1 MDELIVQ
8 AYVSAENTFCVTCP
22 KCKREKLLRLSDFPQ
37 NASPP
42 LAYPCA
48 CGVPLKIM
56 LNYRKTP
63 RKLVRLTGVFT
74 VPSEP
79 KKIERICEV
88 LDISDLGM
96 RVMVDHCKTIAKG
109 QLVHTRVIL
118 DDAQRSKLDLPCI
131 VCSITPDNRRLML
144 GLRFEGLN
152 EAQKQALGYYTMS
165 LRSY

>member
-1 MDELIVQ
+1 MEELLVQ
-8 AYVSAENTFCVTCP
+8 TYVSTENTFCVTCP
-22 KCKREKLLRLSDFPQ
+22 KCKDEKLLRLSDFP
-37 NASPP
+37 PDMPHP
-42 LAYPCA
+42 LAHTCA

-63 RKLVRLTGVFT
+63 RKCVKLMGIFT

-79 KKIERICEV
+79 KKIERFCEV

-96 RVMVDHCKTIAKG
+96 RVMIDYCKTIAQG
-109 QLVHTRVIL
+109 QLIHTRIIL

-152 EAQKQALGYYTMS
+152 EPQKQALGYYTMS
-165 LRSY
+165 QKS